1 MSFVDPAKVSPDF
14 YKLLHEDEHSR
25 VLELH
30 LPAGASDV
38 EHAHPTHHVVYFIK
52 GGKVRMHVPGG
63 DPIDLDPPDGFLLPH
78 EPWTHRV
85 ENIGTNELHVIIF
98 ERKG

>member
-38 EHAHPTHHVVYFIK
+38 EHALVFRSPL
-52 GGKVRMHVPGG
+52 GRRRVRSRQEPGRN
-63 DPIDLDPPDGFLLPH
+63 D
-78 EPWTHRV
+78 
-85 ENIGTNELHVIIF
+85 IGNGQHGPRTVL
-98 ERKG
+98 